1 VSGPATAHSPVTC
14 DPVTRPD
21 WYTWIPGIECM
32 DVARHF
38 PYCLGAAIKYIWR
51 AGRKDPAKRGEDLR
65 KAIEYL
71 RRELAY
77 AEGANLEPREKD
89 MP

>member
-1 VSGPATAHSPVTC
+1 MT
-14 DPVTRPD
+14 DPVKHPD

-51 AGRKDPAKRGEDLR
+51 AGRKNPDKRNEDIR

-71 RRELAY
+71 TRELEY
-77 AEGANLEPREKD
+77 SEGRDAHITDDLAP
-89 MP
+89 

>member
-1 VSGPATAHSPVTC
+1 MS
-14 DPVTRPD
+14 DPVKHPD

-51 AGRKDPAKRGEDLR
+51 AGRKNPEKKIEDLK
-65 KAIEYL
+65 KAREYL
-71 RRELAY
+71 DREIAF
-77 AEGANLEPREKD
+77 AEGTAK
-89 MP
+89 